1 MDTRTSLIAFRRVM
15 AEPRVID
22 GLRRASD
29 RPLLVACAGALVAI
43 VVVCTF
49 ALVSS
54 RGVSGFVH
62 AGPPFADPRR
72 TPGSLA
78 TVPADKSFDGQFYY
92 RMAIAPFST
101 ARVVDGVVFDTP
113 VLRSAR
119 IGYPLLAYGASLGGD
134 DSLVPFA
141 LVLVNVLAIFVL
153 TLFGAELARLLG
165 RTAAWGLL
173 LPLYPGFVYSL
184 GFDLTEIVTS
194 ACLVGALV
202 CLRRRLT
209 AAAMLL
215 TTYAV
220 FTRETAAVLPAALVL
235 AWGWARINK
244 RPSTTD
250 DRAQLLVGAV
260 PLAAAA
266 VLQLAL
272 RQQWGK
278 FPLQDSSDT
287 NVVAPLSGF
296 VKSFSYF
303 FPPTNGGDLFRDAS
317 LALLVFVVVAAAI
330 ALPRSRAA
338 TYEKLAFVF
347 GAIVATL
354 PNRYI
359 WTGATS
365 FVRGATEAYVFAIVV
380 LLGARLKLDR
390 WVAAAVIAM
399 FGLTFVS
406 EVTKLT

>member
-1 MDTRTSLIAFRRVM
+1 MHARTALIAFRRVM

-29 RPLLVACAGALVAI
+29 RPLLVACGGALVAL
-43 VVVCTF
+43 VVVCSF

-62 AGPPFADPRR
+62 AGPPFTDPRSA
-72 TPGSLA
+72 PGSLA
-78 TVPADKSFDGQFYY
+78 IVPRDENFDGQFYY
-92 RMAIAPFST
+92 RMAIAPFSS
-101 ARVVDGVVFDTP
+101 ARSVDGVVFDTP

-119 IGYPLLAYGASLGGD
+119 LGYPVLAYFASLGGD
-134 DSLVPFA
+134 TDLVPFA
-141 LVLVNVLAIFVL
+141 LVLVNVLAMFAL
-153 TLFGAELARLLG
+153 GWFGAELARAFG
-165 RTAAWGLL
+165 RRAAWGLL

-184 GFDLTEIVTS
+184 GFDLTEIVAS

-209 AAAMLL
+209 IAAIVLS
-215 TTYAV
+215 TYAV

-235 AWGWARINK
+235 AWCWARV
-244 RPSTTD
+244 RRHPATPD

-296 VKSFSYF
+296 FKAFSFF
-303 FPPTNGGDLFRDAS
+303 FPPSNGGDLFRDAS
-317 LALLVFVVVAAAI
+317 LALLVFVVVAAAV
-330 ALPRSRAA
+330 AVPRSRAA
-338 TYEKLAFVF
+338 VYEKLAFVF
-347 GAIVATL
+347 GVIVATL
-354 PNRYI
+354 PNQYI

-365 FVRGATEAYVFAIVV
+365 FMRAATEAYVFAVVV
-380 LLGARLKLDR
+380 LLGSRLKVDR
-390 WVAAAVIAM
+390 WVAAAVVLM
-399 FGLTFVS
+399 FGLTYVS
-406 EVTKLT
+406 EITKLT